1 MSGPHDH
8 AAVVGGGEYLQTH
21 SRSGP
26 TEIEV
31 RGLRGWTRRFA
42 ELDVA
47 RGELR
52 IVRSLL
58 RPRPQVVRASDVL
71 RTQNVVARAP
81 SAAGDLL
88 QRQVEEESWNGMSAM
103 DKKELFTA
111 ALAGSLDGGEG
122 AGRTFTLHLAPT
134 DAEPKPS
141 LTIRVA
147 NRSAWLEALRDAGFP
162 VPAVRKT
169 SSPPQLRSRVAATP
183 STASRRRRGGHDV
196 STVPAPSSLPNDPG
210 SSSDSSAWSSAE
222 APLRRTG
229 VFFDSDEED
238 AAAAGKDLWESAF
251 EVMVSPQ
258 KEILRDGVLDKWVQ
272 PVLQDEEEV
281 ERLNTKEFKEM
292 RALAAAATTEELIPP
307 LGRIAARHGIE
318 LRLIQARSR
327 GRAAVATERAAVEA
341 AAIRDSA
348 PLHADFVSG
357 ESAWDEMLWD
367 TRVLRHALR
376 LTTCA
381 TWLHASG
388 SAPLKVQPLR
398 AQSRRVQL
406 AAHRLSQLE

>member
-8 AAVVGGGEYLQTH
+8 AAIVGGGEYLQTH

-122 AGRTFTLHLAPT
+122 TGRTFTLHLAPT
-134 DAEPKPS
+134 NAEPKPS

-147 NRSAWLEALRDAGFP
+147 NRPAWLEALRDAGFP

-169 SSPPQLRSRVAATP
+169 SPPPQLRSRVAATP

-238 AAAAGKDLWESAF
+238 AAAVGKDLWESAF

-258 KEILRDGVLDKWVQ
+258 KAILRDGVLDKWDI
-272 PVLQDEEEV
+272 QDEEVEV
-281 ERLNTKEFKEM
+281 ERLNTKKEFKEV

-327 GRAAVATERAAVEA
+327 GRAAVEA
-341 AAIRDSA
+341 AAMRASA
-348 PLHADFVSG
+348 PLHADFVSA